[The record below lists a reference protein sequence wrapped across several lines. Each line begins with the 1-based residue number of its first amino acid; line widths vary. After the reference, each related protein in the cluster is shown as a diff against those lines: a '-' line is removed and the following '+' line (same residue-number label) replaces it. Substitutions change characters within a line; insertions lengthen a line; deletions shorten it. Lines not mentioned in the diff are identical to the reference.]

1 MSDKLDARRATGI
14 VNALTDEDT
23 THCSDCGGEI
33 DVSEADSAMQVVM
46 VLEKHRKENHE

>member
-1 MSDKLDARRATGI
+1 MSDELNARRATGI
-14 VNALTDEDT
+14 VHALTDEDT

-33 DVSEADSAMQVVM
+33 DVSGAETTMEVVM